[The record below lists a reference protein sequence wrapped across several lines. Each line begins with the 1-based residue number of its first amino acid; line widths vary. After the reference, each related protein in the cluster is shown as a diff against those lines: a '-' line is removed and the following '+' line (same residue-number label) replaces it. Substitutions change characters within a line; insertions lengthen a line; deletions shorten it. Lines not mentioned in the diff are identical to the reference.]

1 MMNQDAISKF
11 ISDIIDAKGYK
22 TLDSDVRR
30 QLEQDLKNR
39 LLDQIDRA
47 VLEALPENKIDG
59 FNDLLDRGASQQ
71 EVQQYIA
78 TSGVDTKKI
87 TLETM
92 LRFRSLYLGD
102 K

>member
-1 MMNQDAISKF
+1 MNQDALSKF

-39 LLDQIDRA
+39 LIDQINRA

-59 FNDLLDRGASQQ
+59 FNDLLDRNASQQ

-78 TSGVDTKKI
+78 NSGVDTKKI

-102 K
+102 N

>member
-1 MMNQDAISKF
+1 MDQDALSKF
-11 ISDIIDAKGYK
+11 INDIIDAKNFK
-22 TLDSDVRR
+22 TLDSDVRQ

-47 VLEALPENKIDG
+47 VLGALPENKIDG
-59 FNDLLDRGASQQ
+59 FNDLLDRNASQQ

-78 TSGVDTKKI
+78 NSGVDTKKI

>member
-1 MMNQDAISKF
+1 MDQDALSKF
-11 ISDIIDAKGYK
+11 INDIIDAKNFK
-22 TLDSDVRR
+22 TLDGDVRR

-47 VLEALPENKIDG
+47 VLGALPENKIDG
-59 FNDLLDRGASQQ
+59 FNDLLDRNASQQ

-78 TSGVDTKKI
+78 NSGVDTKKI

-92 LRFRSLYLGD
+92 LRFRSLYLGV

>member
-1 MMNQDAISKF
+1 MDQDALSKF
-11 ISDIIDAKGYK
+11 INDIIDAKNFK
-22 TLDSDVRR
+22 TLDSEVRQ

-47 VLEALPENKIDG
+47 VLGALPENKIDG
-59 FNDLLDRGASQQ
+59 FNELLDRDASRQ
-71 EVQQYIA
+71 EVQRYIA
-78 TSGVDTKKI
+78 NSGVDTKKI

-92 LRFRSLYLGD
+92 LCFRSLYLGV

>member
-1 MMNQDAISKF
+1 MNQDAISKF

-39 LLDQIDRA
+39 LIDQIDRA

-78 TSGVDTKKI
+78 NSGVDTKKI

>member
-1 MMNQDAISKF
+1 MDQDALSKF

-30 QLEQDLKNR
+30 QLEEDLKNR

-47 VLEALPENKIDG
+47 VLGALPENKIDG
-59 FNDLLDRGASQQ
+59 FNDLLDRNASQQ
-71 EVQQYIA
+71 EIQQYI
-78 TSGVDTKKI
+78 TSSGVDTKKI

-92 LRFRSLYLGD
+92 LRFRSLYLGV

>member
-1 MMNQDAISKF
+1 MDQDALSKF

-59 FNDLLDRGASQQ
+59 FNNLLDRGASQQ

>member
-1 MMNQDAISKF
+1 MDQDALSKF
-11 ISDIIDAKGYK
+11 INDIIDAKNFK
-22 TLDSDVRR
+22 TLDSDVRQ

-47 VLEALPENKIDG
+47 VLGALPENKIDG
-59 FNDLLDRGASQQ
+59 FNDLLDRDASQQ
-71 EVQQYIA
+71 EVQRYVA

>member
-1 MMNQDAISKF
+1 MDQDALSKF
-11 ISDIIDAKGYK
+11 INDIIDAKNFK
-22 TLDSDVRR
+22 TLDGDVRQ

-47 VLEALPENKIDG
+47 VLGALPENKIDG
-59 FNDLLDRGASQQ
+59 FNDLLDRNASQQ

-78 TSGVDTKKI
+78 NSGVDTKKI

>member
-1 MMNQDAISKF
+1 MNQDALSKF

-39 LLDQIDRA
+39 LIDQINRA

-71 EVQQYIA
+71 EDQQYIA
-78 TSGVDTKKI
+78 TSGDDTKKI

>member
-1 MMNQDAISKF
+1 MNQDAISKF

-59 FNDLLDRGASQQ
+59 FNNLLDRGASQQ

>member
-1 MMNQDAISKF
+1 MDQDALSKF
-11 ISDIIDAKGYK
+11 INDIIDAKNFK
-22 TLDSDVRR
+22 TLDSDFRH

-47 VLEALPENKIDG
+47 VLRALPENKIDG
-59 FNDLLDRGASQQ
+59 FNDLLDSNASQQ

-78 TSGVDTKKI
+78 NSGVDTKKI

>member
-1 MMNQDAISKF
+1 MDQDAFSKF
-11 ISDIIDAKGYK
+11 INDIIDAKNFK

-47 VLEALPENKIDG
+47 VLGALPENKIDG
-59 FNDLLDRGASQQ
+59 FNDLLDRNTSQQ

-78 TSGVDTKKI
+78 NSGVDTKKI

-92 LRFRSLYLGD
+92 LRFRYLYLGD

>member
-1 MMNQDAISKF
+1 MDQDALSKF
-11 ISDIIDAKGYK
+11 INDIIDAKNFK

-47 VLEALPENKIDG
+47 VLGALPENKIDG
-59 FNDLLDRGASQQ
+59 FNDLLDRNASQQ

-78 TSGVDTKKI
+78 NSGVDTKKI

-92 LRFRSLYLGD
+92 LRFRSLYLGV

>member
-1 MMNQDAISKF
+1 MDQDALSKF

-39 LLDQIDRA
+39 LIDQINRA

-92 LRFRSLYLGD
+92 LRFRSLYLGG

>member
-1 MMNQDAISKF
+1 MDQDALSKF
-11 ISDIIDAKGYK
+11 INDIIDAKNFK
-22 TLDSDVRR
+22 TLDGDVRR

-47 VLEALPENKIDG
+47 VLGALPENKIDG
-59 FNDLLDRGASQQ
+59 FNDLLDRNASQQ
-71 EVQQYIA
+71 EVQRYIA
-78 TSGVDTKKI
+78 NSGVDTKKI

>member
-1 MMNQDAISKF
+1 MDQDSLSKF
-11 ISDIIDAKGYK
+11 INDIIDAKNFK
-22 TLDSDVRR
+22 TLDGDVRR

-47 VLEALPENKIDG
+47 VLEAVPEDKIDG
-59 FNDLLDRGASQQ
+59 FNDLLDRNASQQ

-78 TSGVDTKKI
+78 NSGVDTKKI

-92 LRFRSLYLGD
+92 LRFRSLYLGV

>member
-1 MMNQDAISKF
+1 MDQDALSKF

-47 VLEALPENKIDG
+47 VLRALPENKSDG
-59 FNDLLDRGASQQ
+59 FNELLDRDASKQ
-71 EVQQYIA
+71 EIQQYVA

>member
-1 MMNQDAISKF
+1 MNQDALSKF

>member
-1 MMNQDAISKF
+1 MNQDALSKF

-39 LLDQIDRA
+39 LIDQINRA

-78 TSGVDTKKI
+78 TSSVDTKKI

>member
-1 MMNQDAISKF
+1 MDQDALSKF
-11 ISDIIDAKGYK
+11 INDIIDAKNFK
-22 TLDSDVRR
+22 TLDGDVRQ
-30 QLEQDLKNR
+30 QLEKDLKNR

-47 VLEALPENKIDG
+47 VLGALPENKIDG
-59 FNDLLDRGASQQ
+59 FNDASKQ
-71 EVQQYIA
+71 EIQQYVA

>member
-1 MMNQDAISKF
+1 MDQDALSKF

-30 QLEQDLKNR
+30 QLEEDLKNR
-39 LLDQIDRA
+39 LLDQINRA

>member
-1 MMNQDAISKF
+1 MDQDALSKF

>member
-1 MMNQDAISKF
+1 MNQDALSKF

-39 LLDQIDRA
+39 LIDQINRA

-92 LRFRSLYLGD
+92 LRFRSLYLGG

>member
-1 MMNQDAISKF
+1 MNQDAISKF

-59 FNDLLDRGASQQ
+59 FNDLLDRNASQQ

>member
-1 MMNQDAISKF
+1 MNQDAISKF
-11 ISDIIDAKGYK
+11 ISGIIDAKGYK

>member
-1 MMNQDAISKF
+1 MDQDALSKF

-47 VLEALPENKIDG
+47 VLRALPENKIDG
-59 FNDLLDRGASQQ
+59 FNELLDRDASKQ
-71 EVQQYIA
+71 EIQQYVA

>member
-1 MMNQDAISKF
+1 MNQDALSKF
-11 ISDIIDAKGYK
+11 INDLIDAKGYK

-39 LLDQIDRA
+39 LIDQIDRT

-78 TSGVDTKKI
+78 NSGVDTKKI

>member
-1 MMNQDAISKF
+1 MDQDALSKF
-11 ISDIIDAKGYK
+11 INDIIDAKNFK
-22 TLDSDVRR
+22 TLDGDVRR

-47 VLEALPENKIDG
+47 VLEAVPEDKIDG
-59 FNDLLDRGASQQ
+59 LNDLLDRDASQQ

-78 TSGVDTKKI
+78 NSGVDTKKI

-92 LRFRSLYLGD
+92 LRFRSLYLGV

>member
-1 MMNQDAISKF
+1 MDQDALSKF
-11 ISDIIDAKGYK
+11 INDIIDAKNFK
-22 TLDSDVRR
+22 TLDGDVRQ
-30 QLEQDLKNR
+30 QLEKDLKNR

-47 VLEALPENKIDG
+47 VLGALPENKIDG
-59 FNDLLDRGASQQ
+59 FNDLLDRNASQQ

-78 TSGVDTKKI
+78 NSGVDTKKI

-92 LRFRSLYLGD
+92 LRFRSLYLGV

>member
-1 MMNQDAISKF
+1 MDQDALSKF
-11 ISDIIDAKGYK
+11 INDIIDAKNFK
-22 TLDSDVRR
+22 ALDSDVRH

-47 VLEALPENKIDG
+47 VLGALPENKIDG
-59 FNDLLDRGASQQ
+59 FNDLLDRNASQQ

-78 TSGVDTKKI
+78 NSGVDTKKI

-92 LRFRSLYLGD
+92 LRFRSLYLGV

>member
-1 MMNQDAISKF
+1 MDQDALSKF
-11 ISDIIDAKGYK
+11 INDIIDAKNFK
-22 TLDSDVRR
+22 TLDGDVRQ
-30 QLEQDLKNR
+30 QLEQDLKNK

-47 VLEALPENKIDG
+47 VLGALPENKIDG
-59 FNDLLDRGASQQ
+59 FNELLDRDASKQ
-71 EVQQYIA
+71 EIQQYVA
-78 TSGVDTKKI
+78 TSGVNTKKI

>member
-1 MMNQDAISKF
+1 MDQDALSKF
-11 ISDIIDAKGYK
+11 INDIIDAKNFK
-22 TLDSDVRR
+22 TLDGDVRQ
-30 QLEQDLKNR
+30 QLEKDLKNR

-47 VLEALPENKIDG
+47 VLGALPENKIDG
-59 FNDLLDRGASQQ
+59 FNELLDRDASKQ
-71 EVQQYIA
+71 EIQQYVA

>member
-1 MMNQDAISKF
+1 MNQDALSKF
-11 ISDIIDAKGYK
+11 INDLIDAKGYK

-39 LLDQIDRA
+39 LIDQIDRA
-47 VLEALPENKIDG
+47 VLEALPENKIEG
-59 FNDLLDRGASQQ
+59 FNDLLDRNASQQ

-78 TSGVDTKKI
+78 NSGVDTKKI

>member
-1 MMNQDAISKF
+1 MNQDAISKF

-78 TSGVDTKKI
+78 NSGVDTKKI
-87 TLETM
+87 TLEAM

>member
-1 MMNQDAISKF
+1 MDQDALSKF
-11 ISDIIDAKGYK
+11 INDIIDAKNFK
-22 TLDSDVRR
+22 TLDSDVRQ

-47 VLEALPENKIDG
+47 VLGALPENKIDG
-59 FNDLLDRGASQQ
+59 FNDLLDRNASQQ
-71 EVQQYIA
+71 EIQQYIA
-78 TSGVDTKKI
+78 NSGVDTKKI